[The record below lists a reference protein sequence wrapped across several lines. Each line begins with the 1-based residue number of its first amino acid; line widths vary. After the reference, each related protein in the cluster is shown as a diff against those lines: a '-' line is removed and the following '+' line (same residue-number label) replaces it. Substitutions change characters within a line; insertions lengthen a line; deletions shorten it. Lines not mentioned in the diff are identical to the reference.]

1 MRKTEE
7 LASKGIIFEA
17 KPDAIPYNYRI
28 SYKISIICLLIHSCC
43 GRRGCSLIKMHIIGS
58 ALSDDR
64 FKQSLMKSL
73 NSQLQ
78 YNLIVRFDPAL
89 NRALEFA
96 LADKMIVQQGNG
108 TYKLSEKGK
117 KLATAISDDESIF
130 RTEKEI
136 LREISLSLTEER
148 IKELSERWKYHNAEN

>member
-1 MRKTEE
+1 MQKTEE
-7 LASKGIIFEA
+7 LAKEGVIFEA

-58 ALSDDR
+58 ALSDNR
-64 FKQSLMKSL
+64 FKQKLKKFL
-73 NSQLQ
+73 NSHLQ

-89 NRALEFA
+89 NRALEYA
-96 LADKMIVQQGNG
+96 IADEMIVQQGNG

-117 KLATAISDDESIF
+117 KLAKAISDDEEIF
-130 RTEKEI
+130 RSEKET
-136 LREISLSLTEER
+136 LSEISLSLTEER
-148 IKELSERWKYHNAEN
+148 IKEISERWKYQNAEN

>member
-1 MRKTEE
+1 
-7 LASKGIIFEA
+7 
-17 KPDAIPYNYRI
+17 
-28 SYKISIICLLIHSCC
+28 
-43 GRRGCSLIKMHIIGS
+43 
-58 ALSDDR
+58 
-64 FKQSLMKSL
+64 
-73 NSQLQ
+73 
-78 YNLIVRFDPAL
+78 
-89 NRALEFA
+89 
-96 LADKMIVQQGNG
+96 MIVQQGNG